1 MLPLNEATSPLMYPF
16 LGVPFDCITRV
27 AIVIPLHI
35 MLIKCKLLEC
45 YNYNNNMPNHCE
57 KHKKYNNVVFILIRG
72 GLIFKIQLEKGSKG
86 EQKNDNKRKCMKA
99 YEGLKPFGWTFLV
112 SMALQIISWPSK
124 IQYFTNNSRPN
135 NHYKMFYH

>member
-1 MLPLNEATSPLMYPF
+1 
-16 LGVPFDCITRV
+16 
-27 AIVIPLHI
+27 
-35 MLIKCKLLEC
+35 
-45 YNYNNNMPNHCE
+45 MPNHRE

-72 GLIFKIQLEKGSKG
+72 GFIFKIQLEKGSKG

-124 IQYFTNNSRPN
+124 IQYFTNNSRRN
-135 NHYKMFYH
+135 NH